1 VWPDRGDKLKRK
13 AEKMPKP
20 SRVAKDNGRRQRVLA
35 VAQELER
42 LFPDAKIALNYSNH
56 WELLVAVVLSAQCTD
71 KKVNEVT
78 ARLFKKYPTLADYLA
93 ADRTEFEEDIR
104 QTGFFRNKA
113 KNVLAS
119 AEMVRSKFDG
129 RVPQKME
136 DLLSLPGVAR
146 KTANIVQGNAF
157 GIVEGIAVDTH
168 VRRLSLKLGLTEYDD
183 PNKIEKELMQLLP
196 REQWFK
202 FTYRMIDY
210 GRNICPARKHGCQDH
225 PLTRLYPDA
234 AQRWP

>member
-1 VWPDRGDKLKRK
+1 
-13 AEKMPKP
+13 MPKP